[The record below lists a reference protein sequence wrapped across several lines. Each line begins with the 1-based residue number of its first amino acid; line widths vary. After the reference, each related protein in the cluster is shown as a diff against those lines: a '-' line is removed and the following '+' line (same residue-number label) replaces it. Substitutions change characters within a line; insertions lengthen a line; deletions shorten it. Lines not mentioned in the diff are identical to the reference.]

1 MGGAL
6 DRAVGDLLVEA
17 MSPLALEV
25 ALSVQE
31 ELQARADEADRLRH
45 QQVERARYEA
55 ELAQR
60 RYLRVDPDNRLVASS
75 LEAEWDAK
83 LRALAAAQDDYE
95 RQRAEQ
101 TVLDTPSARKSLHL
115 LLISPACGLTPP
127 PRHAS
132 AKPWPGSI
140 EDVTLLKGDEVVAHV
155 RFRGGA
161 AHTITLPRPKRRFR
175 TLSPAFFLHLLGGR
189 VAGEKQEASKSLAVA
204 EQADDC
210 RGEEPL
216 VLRSE
221 IADAGLD

>member
-101 TVLDTPSARKSLHL
+101 TVLDDAQRQKVLALATDFPRMWADPATPARERKAMARLHRGRD
-115 LLISPACGLTPP
+115 PAEGRRGGRPCPLPGRRGPHHNAAPPEAAFSYTQSGVFPTPP
-127 PRHAS
+127 RRPCGGGKA
-132 AKPWPGSI
+132 GS
-140 EDVTLLKGDEVVAHV
+140 K
-155 RFRGGA
+155 
-161 AHTITLPRPKRRFR
+161 
-175 TLSPAFFLHLLGGR
+175 
-189 VAGEKQEASKSLAVA
+189 
-204 EQADDC
+204 
-210 RGEEPL
+210 
-216 VLRSE
+216 
-221 IADAGLD
+221 